1 MTIPLFSRDA
11 GRSLL
16 IRRGTDSYGE
26 EGRRQDSVAIAS
38 PQAAA
43 AYRKLKY
50 SVGNS
55 WRRYANILTVIARN
69 LQPALDEVF
78 HVRS

>member
-11 GRSLL
+11 GCSLL

-26 EGRRQDSVAIAS
+26 ESRRLQ
-38 PQAAA
+38 
-43 AYRKLKY
+43 Y

-55 WRRYANILTVIARN
+55 WRRYANRPILIAKN

-78 HVRS
+78 YVRS

>member
-1 MTIPLFSRDA
+1 MTIPLFSGNA

-26 EGRRQDSVAIAS
+26 EGRRQEG
-38 PQAAA
+38 
-43 AYRKLKY
+43 RKLEY
-50 SVGNS
+50 GVGFS
-55 WRRYANILTVIARN
+55 ARRYTNTPRLIARN
-69 LQPALDEVF
+69 SQPALDEVF